1 MRQERLHQYRKHKL
15 VQSGPIL
22 ELFSYY
28 GQPFE
33 HGRSAVDPKEQSLR
47 RARANLR
54 RKINANAGQ
63 WWDEKERKRFVPLFV
78 TLTFKENV
86 EDIPTANKEFM
97 LFVKR
102 FNWSVFRTRKAHLKY
117 VTVVEFQERGAIH
130 YHSIF
135 FNVPFVPHLIE
146 RLGEI
151 WKHGRPHFSSIR
163 HVKNV
168 GAYMVKYMTKE
179 MHDERLKGKKTYFS
193 SQGLRRSLVELDEI
207 KIGELLEWIPADAP
221 RREFMAL
228 GLDYES
234 RNIGA
239 SLLRYQEQV
248 GDNSVPEAEKEP
260 ENISPLQ
267 RSLFL

>member
-1 MRQERLHQYRKHKL
+1 VRQERLYQYRKHKL
-15 VQSGPIL
+15 VLSGPVL

-33 HGRSAVDPKEQSLR
+33 HGRSGTDPKEQSLR

-63 WWDEKERKRFVPLFV
+63 WWDEKEGKRYVPLFV
-78 TLTFKENV
+78 TLTFAENV
-86 EDIPTANKEFM
+86 QDIPTANKEFM

-102 FNWSVFRTRKAHLKY
+102 FNWSVFRSRKAHLKY

-135 FNVPFVPHLIE
+135 FNCLFVPQLIE
-146 RLGEI
+146 RLTNI
-151 WKHGRPHFSSIR
+151 WGNGRVNFSSIR

-179 MHDERLKGKKTYFS
+179 MHDQRLKGKKTYFS
-193 SQGLRRSLVELDEI
+193 SQGLRRSIVQLDEI
-207 KIGELLEWIPADAP
+207 KIGELLEYVPVGTE

-228 GLDYES
+228 GLDYEYM
-234 RNIGA
+234 NIG
-239 SLLRYQEQV
+239 SSMLRYLEPVDKQDPEPQTEQE
-248 GDNSVPEAEKEP
+248 NPA
-260 ENISPLQ
+260 PLQ
-267 RSLFL
+267 RSLFM

>member
-1 MRQERLHQYRKHKL
+1 VRQERLWQYRKHKL
-15 VQSGPIL
+15 VLSGPVL

-33 HGRSAVDPKEQSLR
+33 HGRSGTDPKEQSLR

-63 WWDEKERKRFVPLFV
+63 WWDDKEGKRFVPLFV
-78 TLTFKENV
+78 TLTFAENV
-86 EDIPTANKEFM
+86 QDIPTANKEFM

-102 FNWSVFRTRKAHLKY
+102 FNWTVFRSRRAHLKY

-135 FNVPFVPHLIE
+135 FNCPFVPSLIE
-146 RLGEI
+146 RLAEI
-151 WKHGRPHFSSIR
+151 WRHGRPHFNKVR

-179 MHDERLKGKKTYFS
+179 AQDERLKGKKTYFS
-193 SQGLRRSLVELDEI
+193 SQGLRKSVVMEDEI
-207 KIGELLEWIPADAP
+207 RIGEILEWLPANTQK
-221 RREFMAL
+221 REFMAL
-228 GLDYES
+228 GLDYEHM
-234 RNIGA
+234 NIGD
-239 SLLRYQEQV
+239 SLLRYLGESV
-248 GDNSVPEAEKEP
+248 DNSPPKEEIP
-260 ENISPLQ
+260 QQNQVPLQ
-267 RSLFL
+267 LPLF